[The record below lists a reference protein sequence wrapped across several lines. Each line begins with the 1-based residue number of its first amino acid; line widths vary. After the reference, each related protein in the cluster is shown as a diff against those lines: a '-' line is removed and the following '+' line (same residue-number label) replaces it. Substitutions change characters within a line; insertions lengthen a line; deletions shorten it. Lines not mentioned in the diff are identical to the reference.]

1 MLETAAKTVLAN
13 TRTLLGALIRRPEH
27 FCVICE
33 RKVLAFLPY
42 KGGTANAP
50 AVSFSADIIG
60 SDLDNF
66 SCPRCGSTDRERHLL
81 LYLRQ
86 LGLLEQLH
94 GARILHFAPE
104 RKLSELIRAQQP
116 AQYLRGDLF
125 PTQADIVRLDMEA
138 IDAADASF
146 DIVIANH
153 VLEHVSDDLRALSEL
168 HRVLVPGGRAILQ
181 TPYAAGNAQTQQGQ
195 ASDASTRLAL
205 YGQEDHVRL
214 FGNDIFERFAS
225 VGFKPEVADHPAVL
239 AHIDAGIYGVNQR
252 EPCMLFRKD

>member
-42 KGGTANAP
+42 KGGNANAP
-50 AVSFSADIIG
+50 AITFSADIVG
-60 SDLDNF
+60 SDLDHF
-66 SCPRCGSTDRERHLL
+66 SCPRCGATDRERHLL

-86 LGLLEQLH
+86 LNVLKKLS
-94 GARILHFAPE
+94 GARVLHFAPE

-116 AQYLRGDLF
+116 TEYVRGDLF
-125 PTQADIVRLDMEA
+125 PSQPDIVRLDMEA

-168 HRVLVPGGRAILQ
+168 HRVLVSGGRAILQ

-195 ASDASTRLAL
+195 ATDARTRLAL

-214 FGNDIFERFAS
+214 FGTDIFERFTS
-225 VGFKPEVADHPAVL
+225 VGFKAEVAEHGATLANFDAAV
-239 AHIDAGIYGVNQR
+239 HGVNRR
-252 EPCMLFRKD
+252 EPFMLFRKE